1 MAKDS
6 PKNTPR
12 KGKTRRKT
20 GKRAKDAA
28 PRASTGRVR
37 FPEIS
42 PRAYEHP
49 SDRAALVT
57 LRKVPGFDLVLR
69 KLFGAVGERS
79 LRLIHLA
86 AAARVGPDQF
96 PDLWDDYLE
105 ACDILDIAEPPEL
118 YVTQTPFVNA
128 GAVGVDRPFVVIN
141 SAMIAMLDRDELLS
155 ILGHELGHCISG
167 HALYKTMLR
176 LLVRLSIL
184 ALQVP
189 IGGIALYTII
199 AALMEWDRKSEL
211 SADRAALLVCQDP
224 DVIYRTQMKLAGG
237 GMTDQMNMDAFMTQ
251 AEEYEGH
258 GNVLDG
264 VMKVVNLLGRTHP
277 FPVLRIR
284 EIRRWVDSGDY
295 DTILKG
301 DYERRSADDQA
312 SVYEEVL
319 RSASSYRENVE
330 VSSDPLMVALRR
342 MGEGL
347 GSAGRS
353 VAGWVRRSSSD
364 GEEDDD
370 E

>member
-1 MAKDS
+1 MAKKPS
-6 PKNTPR
+6 KT
-12 KGKTRRKT
+12 TRRKT
-20 GKRAKDAA
+20 GKRAKDPAQ
-28 PRASTGRVR
+28 SSSGRVR
-37 FPEIS
+37 FPQIS

-57 LRKVPGFDLVLR
+57 LRKIPGFDLVLR
-69 KLFGAVGERS
+69 KLFGAIGERS

-86 AAARVGPDQF
+86 SAARVGTDQF
-96 PDLWDDYLE
+96 PDLWDDFLE
-105 ACDILDIAEPPEL
+105 ACDILDITEPPEL

-128 GAVGVDRPFVVIN
+128 GAVGVDHPFVVIN
-141 SAMIAMLDRDELLS
+141 SAMLALLDREEVLS

-224 DVIYRTQMKLAGG
+224 DVLYRTQMKLAGG
-237 GMTDQMNMDAFMTQ
+237 GMTDQMDMDTFMNQ

-284 EIRRWVDSGDY
+284 EIRRWVDSGEY
-295 DTILKG
+295 DAILGG
-301 DYERRSADDQA
+301 DYERRNADDQA
-312 SVYEEVL
+312 SVYQEVL

-353 VAGWVRRSSSD
+353 VAGWVRRSSED
-364 GEEDDD
+364 GEEGED